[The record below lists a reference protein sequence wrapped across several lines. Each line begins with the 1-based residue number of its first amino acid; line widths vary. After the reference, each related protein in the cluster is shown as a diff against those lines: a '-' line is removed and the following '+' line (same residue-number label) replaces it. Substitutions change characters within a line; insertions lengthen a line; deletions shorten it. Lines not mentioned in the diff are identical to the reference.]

1 MIFGVEKEGS
11 ALMNNWPGTPPR
23 EKLLATGVETLTDT
37 ELLAIFLRTGA
48 DSMHVM
54 VLAEQLIRTFGSLYH
69 LMTAKREAFNE
80 IKGIGDAKYAQINA
94 ITELARRFYSCSH
107 AGERQVASGTAEMLN
122 YFYSQLAHR
131 EREIFMVVF
140 FDNQHRI
147 IHSSEMFAGT
157 IDSVEVHP
165 REIVKEALSRNASA
179 LILAHNHPSGIARPS
194 KADHTVTRKVVAA
207 CQLMNIRVLDHIVIG
222 RGESVS
228 FAERGWI

>member
-1 MIFGVEKEGS
+1 
-11 ALMNNWPGTPPR
+11 MNNWLEMPPR
-23 EKLLATGVETLTDT
+23 EKLLAKGVETLTDT

-48 DSMHVM
+48 GGMHVM
-54 VLAEQLIRTFGSLYH
+54 ALAEQLIRTFGSLYP

-80 IKGIGDAKYAQINA
+80 IKGIGDAKYTQIHA
-94 ITELARRFYSCSH
+94 IAELARRFFTC
-107 AGERQVASGTAEMLN
+107 AQAQERQVASGTAEMLN
-122 YFYSQLAHR
+122 YFYSKLAHR

-140 FDNQHRI
+140 FDNQHRV

-157 IDSVEVHP
+157 IDRVEVHP
-165 REIVKEALSRNASA
+165 REIVKEALARNASA

-207 CQLMNIRVLDHIVIG
+207 CQLLNIQVLDHIVIG